1 MSPIPTQKVLA
12 KKIKQKTPLELVTPV
27 VLKPITYTDH
37 VPEVLK
43 YHSSTSKTIH
53 HPKPN
58 VAPIKNPPTNPNVFR
73 SSFNCAFESFLNKPS
88 NSTTLFSFSV
98 SLSVYFFFT
107 SIFDRSI
114 STSHVSTGQPESAA
128 LNSSIK
134 HNLRRQKITKENEDK
149 GRKATD

>member
-1 MSPIPTQKVLA
+1 MDNIIIPHQPDICVLSRRTDPLRSHTETVPAVSP
-12 KKIKQKTPLELVTPV
+12 
-27 VLKPITYTDH
+27 
-37 VPEVLK
+37 
-43 YHSSTSKTIH
+43 
-53 HPKPN
+53 
-58 VAPIKNPPTNPNVFR
+58 
-73 SSFNCAFESFLNKPS
+73 NKPS